1 MLEGIREK
9 KVLVTGGSG
18 GIGSTIARL
27 FAEYGALVGVHYNQS
42 RNNAD
47 HLIRE
52 IEKTGGVAEVLQG
65 DLITDSPD
73 QMIRSF
79 IDFSDEV
86 F

>member
-1 MLEGIREK
+1 LR
-9 KVLVTGGSG
+9 GSG
-18 GIGSTIARL
+18 GIGSTIARV
-27 FAEYGALVGVHYNQS
+27 FAEYGVLVVGVHYNQF
-42 RNNAD
+42 RNNAG

>member
-1 MLEGIREK
+1 MRVISYGKSK
-9 KVLVTGGSG
+9 KQGG
-18 GIGSTIARL
+18 
-27 FAEYGALVGVHYNQS
+27 AEA
-42 RNNAD
+42 
-47 HLIRE
+47 
-52 IEKTGGVAEVLQG
+52 LQG